1 MKTVRLGR
9 TGARVSQLC
18 FGTMS
23 FGGDADEAAAAAIYA
38 ACRDAGIDFFD
49 CADVY
54 ACGRSEEILGRLIR
68 GHRDEVFITSKCFMG
83 RHKGAS
89 RRAIRLSCEASLKRL
104 GVERI
109 DLFFMHRWDE
119 AVPLEETMR
128 ALEDL
133 RAEGKVA
140 HLGCSNY
147 AAWQIAKANGVAGMR
162 GWAPFEVIQPMYN
175 LIKRQAEVEIL
186 PLAAAEDLAVISYG
200 PGAGGLLT
208 GKYAG
213 DFTAAPG
220 RFAANEEYRKRYDE
234 PWFHEVSAAFSAFA
248 AARGA
253 HPMTLAIAWA
263 AAHPAITCPIIGTRS
278 VEQLGPSLAAADFEM
293 TPELRAELSALSRT
307 PPPATDR
314 LEEQRA

>member
-9 TGARVSQLC
+9 TGARVSALC

-23 FGGDADEAAAAAIYA
+23 FGGDADEAESGRIYA

-54 ACGRSEEILGRLIR
+54 AGGRSEEILGRLIR

-119 AVPLEETMR
+119 TVPLEETMR

-147 AAWQIAKANGVAGMR
+147 AAWQIAKANGIAAAR

-208 GKYAG
+208 GKYEG
-213 DFTAAPG
+213 DFGKEPG
-220 RFAANEEYRKRYDE
+220 RFAVNQEYRKRYDE
-234 PWFHEVSAAFSAFA
+234 PWFHEVAAAFSAFA
-248 AARGA
+248 KAKGV
-253 HPMTLAIAWA
+253 HPMTLAVAWA
-263 AAHPAITCPIIGTRS
+263 AAHPAITCPIIGARS
-278 VEQLGPSLAAADFEM
+278 VAQLEASLAAAEFPM
-293 TPELRAELSALSRT
+293 PPELRAEIAALSRT

-314 LEEQRA
+314 LEEQKG

>member
-1 MKTVRLGR
+1 MKKVRLGR
-9 TGARVSQLC
+9 TGARVSRFC
-18 FGTMS
+18 FGTMT
-23 FGGDADEAAAAAIYA
+23 FGAEADEAESGRIYA

-54 ACGRSEEILGRLIR
+54 AGGRSEEILGRLIR

-109 DLFFMHRWDE
+109 DLFFMHRFDAE
-119 AVPLEETMR
+119 VPLVETLR

-133 RAEGKVA
+133 RAEGKIA
-140 HLGCSNY
+140 HVGVSNY
-147 AAWQIAKANGVAGMR
+147 AAWQIATALGIAAREGF
-162 GWAPFEVIQPMYN
+162 APIEVIQPMYN

-186 PLAAAEDLAVISYG
+186 PLALAEDLGVMTYG

-213 DFTAAPG
+213 DFAKEPG
-220 RFAANEEYRKRYDE
+220 RFSVNAEYQKRYDE
-234 PWFHEVSAAFSAFA
+234 PWFHEVAAAFSAFA
-248 AARGA
+248 AKRGA

-263 AAHPAITCPIIGTRS
+263 AAHPAISCPIIGARN
-278 VEQLGPSLAAADFEM
+278 VGQLKASLAADAFEM
-293 TPELRAELSALSRT
+293 TPELRAEISILSRT